1 MITTKLRRTISL
13 ARIYLL
19 IISCAGFHTMIIFS
33 AITYFINID
42 YIILRIMGD
51 TCFVGLSI
59 YFLIAFPKKLE
70 KVL

>member
-1 MITTKLRRTISL
+1 MITAKLKRIIFF

-33 AITYFINID
+33 VITYFADID
-42 YIILRIMGD
+42 YILLRIMGG